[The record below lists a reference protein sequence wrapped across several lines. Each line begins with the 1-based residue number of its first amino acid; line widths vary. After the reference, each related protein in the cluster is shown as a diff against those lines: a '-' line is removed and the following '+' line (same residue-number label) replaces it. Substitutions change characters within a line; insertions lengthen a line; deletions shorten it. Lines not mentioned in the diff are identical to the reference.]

1 MQNEFIASPIGKKE
15 HGICKYGDEKGQKIK
30 KKKCNLMN
38 QQAVH
43 HLLSISGLSCNQ
55 TT

>member
-1 MQNEFIASPIGKKE
+1 MWKKE
-15 HGICKYGDEKGQKIK
+15 HVFCDYNNVKDKNYVRAKS
-30 KKKCNLMN
+30 NLMN

-43 HLLSISGLSCNQ
+43 HLLSILELSCNQ